1 MFKCSDT
8 VPPTISFL
16 NDVSVTCGGNYTPE
30 AIGIPVV
37 NDNEDDNPALNFE
50 DQPSDGCI
58 LTRTWTAVDNAGNE
72 AVETQTISFTN
83 PNPPQIISPG
93 EIVIPC
99 GDIEEAIQV
108 AERFNLT
115 IIHPC
120 GRPVTVNFSDSTSI
134 NRCGFTFTRFWQVQD
149 DCGTSTNFQQN
160 VRVLDQQLPDSPA
173 NGQVNVRLNEPLL
186 WPQFPGANS
195 YEVFVWSFGSERPAE
210 PTAVV
215 SVLEY
220 HPLSNYPPG
229 TRLLWQVYYVT
240 GINTTVPSPIWGFMT
255 QAFPDLAVTDVT
267 LPAVAFSGQDFEVSW
282 TVINVGNVTTGVS
295 RWADSIYIGL
305 TTSVTDR
312 RFVKR
317 VFQNRLIDPQDG
329 YVSQTTIDLEEDDIG
344 NYFVFVETDSFH
356 QVYL

>member
-1 MFKCSDT
+1 VFKCSDT
-8 VPPTISFL
+8 APPTISRL

-37 NDNEDDNPALNFE
+37 NDNEDDNPALTFE

-115 IIHPC
+115 VIHPC

-195 YEVFVWSFGSERPAE
+195 YEVFVWFFGSERPAE

-305 TTSVTDR
+305 TTGVTDR

-329 YVSQTTIDLEEDDIG
+329 YVSQTTIDVEEDDIG